1 MAQAGFTPISLYYST
16 TASAAPIAGNLVSGE
31 LAINITDGKLFYKD
45 NLGVVKSF
53 SSTTSANLA
62 GGIASQ
68 IPYQT
73 AANTTA
79 FIANGTAGQ
88 ILTSN
93 GTSAPSWQAAPA
105 SGVTKAEAIAY
116 SMTLGF

>member
-1 MAQAGFTPISLYYST
+1 MAATGFTPISLYHSAT
-16 TASAAPIAGNLVSGE
+16 PAAAPTAGNLVAGE
-31 LAINITDGKLFYKD
+31 LAINIADGKLFYKD
-45 NLGVVKSF
+45 NLGVVQSF
-53 SSTTSANLA
+53 SSTTATNLA

-68 IPYQT
+68 IPYQS
-73 AANTTA
+73 AAGTTA

-105 SGVTKAEAIAY
+105 SGVTKAQAIAY

>member
-16 TASAAPIAGNLVSGE
+16 TASAVPIAGNLVAGE

-45 NLGVVKSF
+45 NLGAVQSF
-53 SSTTSANLA
+53 SSTTATNLA

-79 FIANGTAGQ
+79 FIPNGTAGQ

-105 SGVTKAEAIAY
+105 TGVTKAQAIAY
-116 SMTLGF
+116 SMILGL